1 MNKLKTN
8 KKAVVLSLALA
19 AGLLL
24 PMGMSA
30 QTGGGVFY
38 RGDKAENTDN
48 VSMMNRSN
56 SSNNGLSLQG
66 FGENQE
72 GISLQNFGEQQSPLG
87 SGWLV
92 LVTAGVG
99 YAAMQTR
106 KNKKQT
112 KPAK

>member
-1 MNKLKTN
+1 MNKLKT
-8 KKAVVLSLALA
+8 KKKVVVLSMVLA
-19 AGLLL
+19 AGMLL
-24 PMGMSA
+24 PLSVSA

-38 RGDKAENTDN
+38 RGDEAESAGN
-48 VSMMNRSN
+48 SMMNRSN

-92 LVTAGVG
+92 LVTAGFG
-99 YAAMQTR
+99 YAAMKTR

-112 KPAK
+112 KSVK